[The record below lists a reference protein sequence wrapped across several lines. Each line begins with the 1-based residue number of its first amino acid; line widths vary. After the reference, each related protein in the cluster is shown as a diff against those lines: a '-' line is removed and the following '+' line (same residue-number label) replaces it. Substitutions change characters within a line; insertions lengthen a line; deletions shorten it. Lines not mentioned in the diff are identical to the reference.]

1 MRALAT
7 AVLATTLLAAPNA
20 VRAQVS
26 VAPETAHAFSSAP
39 FSPFA
44 NDGSGVVIEAGQA
57 NDRAEI
63 SLQWPT
69 GLGLKLGAPTDK
81 TSGEGTF
88 TNLDGL
94 AGNLTLAVAWSK
106 LLDPKVATSG
116 LEAQRNA
123 ICETPGRG
131 LTLADCRSDTELE
144 NALKKLGRSAREIES
159 AFAEYRNTWLPSGWL
174 WSIAV
179 EGKAGYKNFEFF
191 DTNGAK
197 DDADLYSGSLSAAL
211 VGTHGS
217 GRLLFGVTYE
227 DAKKAQKK
235 VVQKCDPVQGSTAL
249 EECKSL
255 PLGRPSAAQATI
267 LRAEYRR
274 FLGKIAIAPLA
285 SYNIDEEVLALEL
298 PIYFLHDA
306 KDLLTGGVRLGWR
319 DDDGD
324 LKASIFVG
332 KPLGLF

>member
-1 MRALAT
+1 MRTLA
-7 AVLATTLLAAPNA
+7 AAILASTMLAAPNA
-20 VRAQVS
+20 VRAQERF
-26 VAPETAHAFSSAP
+26 AAETAHAFSSAP

-44 NDGSGVVIEAGQA
+44 NDGSGVLVEAGQA
-57 NDRAEI
+57 NDRAEV
-63 SLQWPT
+63 SLQWVN

-106 LLDPKVATSG
+106 LLNPKVANSE
-116 LEAQRNA
+116 LDAQRNA
-123 ICETPGRG
+123 ICEGPGLG
-131 LTLADCRSDTELE
+131 LTVADCRSDTELE
-144 NALKKLGRSAREIES
+144 MALEKLGRSAREIES
-159 AFAEYRNTWLPSGWL
+159 AFAEYRKTWLPSSYL

-191 DTNGAK
+191 DTAGAK

-255 PLGRPSAAQATI
+255 PLGRPSAEQATI

-285 SYNIDEEVLALEL
+285 SYNIKEEILALEL
-298 PIYFLHDA
+298 PIYFLHDS

-324 LKASIFVG
+324 LAASIFVG